1 MPSGV
6 RRCLPSTISA
16 PSLQLSTFRLPP
28 PSPAPLPLSHFPSSL
43 LSHCHTWPHQRKD
56 NFTRSHCS
64 TIPPFTFPRPSCTPS
79 SEGRKRRNADDLP
92 CVLYHFPTSPVLSRH
107 TAATGTPF
115 FPTLPASATTCLV
128 PWGST
133 AHPTY
138 PLPLYPPITQRRL
151 AHISFPLSH
160 YPSLVQPP
168 TLRND
173 VTWGFSTS
181 HFPTSHAHGDTAND
195 SERSSFLRSHH
206 PTPQRT
212 PTPWG
217 LGTSERQITLPLR
230 YPSRERVGYLPP
242 SILPLLGTRACTA
255 SFSWDAP
262 PSHFPSFHW
271 KSKTGRASSCP
282 AP

>member
-1 MPSGV
+1 M
-6 RRCLPSTISA
+6 
-16 PSLQLSTFRLPP
+16 
-28 PSPAPLPLSHFPSSL
+28 
-43 LSHCHTWPHQRKD
+43 
-56 NFTRSHCS
+56 
-64 TIPPFTFPRPSCTPS
+64 
-79 SEGRKRRNADDLP
+79 
-92 CVLYHFPTSPVLSRH
+92 LSRH

-138 PLPLYPPITQRRL
+138 PLPPYPPITQRRL
-151 AHISFPLSH
+151 AHLSFPLSH

-217 LGTSERQITLPLR
+217 LGTSERPITLPLR

-262 PSHFPSFHW
+262 PSHFPSFHG
-271 KSKTGRASSCP
+271 KSKTGRASW
-282 AP
+282 APTVQGT